1 MNILLTG
8 CGAVGLGIAA
18 SLYDAGEAPDL
29 IAKGKTYEEIKACGI
44 KRTGIFKVVTVTK
57 DKVRVFESV
66 KETAK
71 TGYDF
76 IIVACKT
83 TASLDVAKELSEVD
97 GLLAANGRIVLIQN
111 GFDNDR
117 WFLKYFS
124 KDTMCACSII
134 TGFER
139 PKRNVT
145 EVTVHSAPALT
156 GAIYGGTGGTEPLSF
171 AIDKGGQPC
180 RVTDDI
186 QKALWTKMLYNC
198 SLNPLG
204 ALLDCNYGGLI
215 KSENGVMMISKIIDE
230 IYAVMDAAGYK
241 ANLATA
247 AEYKKAFFEKILP
260 PTYNHRASTLQD
272 IERKTKT
279 EIDSLTGTVVRLG
292 EKYGVDVT
300 TNKMI
305 YDLIKM
311 KESLYLNY

>member
-1 MNILLTG
+1 MKILLIG

-18 SLYDAGEAPDL
+18 SLYAAGEEPDL
-29 IAKGKTYEEIKACGI
+29 IARGKTYEEIKASGI
-44 KRTGIFKVVTVTK
+44 KRTGIFKEVAVSK

-66 KETAK
+66 KAAAK

-76 IIVACKT
+76 VIVAAKT
-83 TASLDVAKELSEVD
+83 TASESIAKELSEVD
-97 GLLAANGRIVLIQN
+97 GLLAESGKIVLIQN

-124 KDTMCACSII
+124 KYAMCACSII

-139 PKRNVT
+139 QKLNIT
-145 EVTVHSAPALT
+145 EVTVHSAPALI
-156 GAIYGGTGGTEPLSF
+156 GAIYGGTGGTEPLAA

-180 RVTDDI
+180 RVTEDI

-204 ALLDCNYGGLI
+204 ALLDCNYGGLV
-215 KSENGVMMISKIIDE
+215 KSENGVIIISKIIDE
-230 IYAVMDAAGYK
+230 IYAVMEAAGYK

-247 AEYKKAFFEKILP
+247 TEYKKTFFERILP

-305 YDLIKM
+305 YNLIKM
-311 KESLYLNY
+311 KESLYLS